1 MWFWYA
7 LSSGLV
13 SAVSVILNKKALNK
27 INASLVSWALFAFSI
42 PFLIYPAFK
51 DGWPKLNAVFWIAVT
66 ASVVSFAYAK
76 TLSLKSLKG
85 SLMSEVVPLA
95 FFAVLFQYL
104 FGLIFLSE
112 SLKLIPIIG
121 LVLIVAGGYFLKV
134 EEAKEDILKPF
145 KLLLTNK
152 ESRAYLLAM
161 IIMPLTSIFD
171 KFGLKNIQPVNQS
184 FLLLL
189 ENFMTTVL
197 IGFYMT
203 RKDKQWVTDLKNN
216 FWSLCLNGIVFT
228 VLALL
233 FLYGITTGAVALVS
247 GVKKLE
253 VFFILIFG
261 WLLFG
266 DKPKKGVWI
275 GCLIMLLGVI
285 LIKLG

>member
-7 LSSGLV
+7 IGSAFV
-13 SAVSVILNKKALNK
+13 SAISIILNKKALKN
-27 INASLVSWALFAFSI
+27 INASLVSWSLFAFSI
-42 PFLIYPAFK
+42 PILAYPALK
-51 DGWPKLNAVFWIAVT
+51 DGWPKLNAIFWIAIT

-76 TLSLKSLKG
+76 TLTLKSLKG
-85 SLMSEVVPLA
+85 SLMSKIVPLA
-95 FFAVLFQYL
+95 FFMVLFNYL

-112 SLKLIPIIG
+112 SLRLIPIIG
-121 LVLIVAGGYFLKV
+121 LIFIIAGGYFLKV

-152 ESRAYLLAM
+152 GSRAYLLAM

-171 KFGLKNIQPVNQS
+171 KYGLKNIQPVNQS

-189 ENFMTTVL
+189 ENFITTVL

-203 RKDKQWVTDLKNN
+203 KNDHNWVKNLKVN
-216 FWSLCLNGIVFT
+216 FKTLFINGLVYAG
-228 VLALL
+228 VALL

-253 VFFILIFG
+253 VFFVLIFG

-266 DKPKKGVWI
+266 DKPKRGVWI
-275 GCLIMLLGVI
+275 GSLIMLVGVT

>member
-7 LSSGLV
+7 IFSALV
-13 SAVSVILNKKALNK
+13 SAISIILNKKALKN
-27 INASLVSWALFAFSI
+27 INASLVSWSLFAFSI
-42 PFLIYPAFK
+42 PFLAYPALK
-51 DGWPKLNAVFWIAVT
+51 DGWPKLNTVFWIAIT

-76 TLSLKSLKG
+76 TLTLKSLKG
-85 SLMSEVVPLA
+85 SLMSEIVPLA
-95 FFAVLFQYL
+95 FFMVLFNYL

-112 SLKLIPIIG
+112 SLRLIPIIG
-121 LVLIVAGGYFLKV
+121 LVLIVVGGYFLKV
-134 EEAKEDILKPF
+134 EEAKEDILRPF

-171 KFGLKNIQPVNQS
+171 KYGLKNIHPVNQS

-189 ENFMTTVL
+189 ENFMITVL

-203 RKDKQWVTDLKNN
+203 KKDHKWVTDLKNN
-216 FWSLCLNGIVFT
+216 FWSLCLNGVVYTI
-228 VLALL
+228 LALL

-253 VFFILIFG
+253 VFFVLVLG

-266 DKPKKGVWI
+266 DKPKRGVWI
-275 GCLIMLLGVI
+275 GSLIMLVGVV

>member
-7 LSSGLV
+7 IGSAFV
-13 SAVSVILNKKALNK
+13 SAISIILNKKALKN
-27 INASLVSWALFAFSI
+27 INASLVSWSLFAFSI
-42 PFLIYPAFK
+42 PILAYPALK
-51 DGWPKLNAVFWIAVT
+51 DGWPKLNAIFWIAIT

-76 TLSLKSLKG
+76 TLTLKSLKG
-85 SLMSEVVPLA
+85 SLMSEIVPLA
-95 FFAVLFQYL
+95 FFMVLFNYL

-112 SLKLIPIIG
+112 SLRLIPIIG
-121 LVLIVAGGYFLKV
+121 LIFIIAGGYFLKV

-152 ESRAYLLAM
+152 GSRAYLLAM

-171 KFGLKNIQPVNQS
+171 KYGLKNIQPVNQS

-189 ENFMTTVL
+189 ENFITTVL

-203 RKDKQWVTDLKNN
+203 KNDHNWVKNLKVN
-216 FWSLCLNGIVFT
+216 FKTLFINGLVYAG
-228 VLALL
+228 VALL

-253 VFFILIFG
+253 VFFVLIFG

-266 DKPKKGVWI
+266 DKPKRGVWI
-275 GCLIMLLGVI
+275 GSLIMLVGVT

>member
-7 LSSGLV
+7 LLSGLV
-13 SAVSVILNKKALNK
+13 SAVSVILNKKALKN

-76 TLSLKSLKG
+76 TLTLKSLKG
-85 SLMSEVVPLA
+85 SLMSDIVPLA
-95 FFAVLFQYL
+95 FFSVLFQYL

-121 LVLIVAGGYFLKV
+121 LVLIVVGGYFLKV

-275 GCLIMLLGVI
+275 GCLIMLFGVI